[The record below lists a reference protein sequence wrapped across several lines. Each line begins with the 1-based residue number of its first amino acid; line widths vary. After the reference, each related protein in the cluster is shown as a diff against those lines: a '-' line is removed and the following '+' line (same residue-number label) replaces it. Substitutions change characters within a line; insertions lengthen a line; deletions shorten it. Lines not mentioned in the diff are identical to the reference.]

1 MENQHERTEMMLG
14 REGVS
19 KLRAARVAVFGIGG
33 VGGYAVEALCRAGV
47 GRLDLIDSDRVSL
60 TNINRQIIATHKTVG
75 MYKTDAM
82 RERIADINPEA
93 VVTVYPVFYSKE
105 NREDFDLSAYD
116 YIIDAIDSVDSKVE
130 LIAEATRLGVPIIS
144 AMGAGGKLD
153 PTAFRVADISKTAVC
168 PLAKAVR
175 IRLRKMGINHLRV
188 VYSEEL
194 PCPRPTDAE
203 TQVRPDR
210 EGASKSASPASVKE
224 PREAENPGEKR
235 NPPPSISFVPSVMGL
250 ILAGE
255 VIKELAK

>member
-14 REGVS
+14 LEGLAR
-19 KLRAARVAVFGIGG
+19 LRASRVAVFGIGG

-82 RERIADINPEA
+82 RERIAEINPEA
-93 VVTVYPVFYSKE
+93 QVTTYPVFYSRE
-105 NREDFDLSAYD
+105 NRGDFDLTAYD

-175 IRLRKMGINHLRV
+175 VRLRKMGINHLRV

-194 PCPRPTDAE
+194 PCPCPSDA
-203 TQVRPDR
+203 P
-210 EGASKSASPASVKE
+210 VKE
-224 PREAENPGEKR
+224 SSDVENPAEKR

-255 VIKELAK
+255 VIKELAKNNRPE

>member
-14 REGVS
+14 REGLS
-19 KLRAARVAVFGIGG
+19 RLRASRVAVFGIGG

-82 RERIADINPEA
+82 RERIAEINPEA
-93 VVTVYPVFYSKE
+93 QVTTYPVFYSRE
-105 NREDFDLSAYD
+105 NREDFDLTAYD

-175 IRLRKMGINHLRV
+175 VRLRKMGINHLRV

-194 PCPRPTDAE
+194 PCPRPSDAP
-203 TQVRPDR
+203 VRESSD
-210 EGASKSASPASVKE
+210 V
-224 PREAENPGEKR
+224 ENPAEKR

-255 VIKELAK
+255 VIKELAKN

>member
-14 REGVS
+14 REGLS
-19 KLRAARVAVFGIGG
+19 RLRASRVAVFGIGG

-82 RERIADINPEA
+82 RERIAEINPEA
-93 VVTVYPVFYSKE
+93 QVTTYRVFYSRE
-105 NREDFDLSAYD
+105 NREDFDLTAYD

-175 IRLRKMGINHLRV
+175 VRLRKMGINHLRV

-194 PCPRPTDAE
+194 PCPRPSDAP
-203 TQVRPDR
+203 VRESSD
-210 EGASKSASPASVKE
+210 V
-224 PREAENPGEKR
+224 ENPAEKR

-255 VIKELAK
+255 VIKELAKN